1 MLFVILFLLI
11 CSVFININLYR
22 KYIDLEKNYDELD
35 EISTENQ
42 EFILSIRNKVLSQQS
57 YLRQL
62 DRNGSFEADD
72 EVGYFFKDLKT
83 IINNI
88 ASYVD
93 VKQEQDD
100 GTMKDTNTVL
110 GSIRSTIE
118 E

>member
-1 MLFVILFLLI
+1 MDFIDLFLLI

-22 KYIDLEKNYDELD
+22 KYNDLEKNYDELD

-62 DRNGSFEADD
+62 DRNGSFESDD
-72 EVGYFFKDLKT
+72 EVGYFFKELKT

-100 GTMKDTNTVL
+100 EVLDDSNTFL
-110 GSIRSTIE
+110 GSLRSTPGE
-118 E
+118 

>member
-1 MLFVILFLLI
+1 MFFIVLFLLL
-11 CSVFININLYR
+11 CSVFINLNLYR

-42 EFILSIRNKVLSQQS
+42 EFILSIRNKVLSQQT

-62 DRNGSFEADD
+62 DRNGSFESDD
-72 EVGYFFKDLKT
+72 EVGYFFKELKT

-100 GTMKDTNTVL
+100 GTMIDSKMVL